1 MGLNHHR
8 AIRLVAYFEAFKG
21 LLVLV
26 TAVGLL
32 NYAHQDLHALAARLI
47 RHFHLNP
54 AAEYPQLFLDGASAI
69 QGPRLLVLA
78 AGALSYVLIRFFEAY
93 GLFRGRSW
101 AEVLAAASGAIYLP
115 IEIYEFW
122 QQTSRLLVAMI
133 IINAAIVA
141 LMLYALYR
149 RRRLDSAPRS

>member
-1 MGLNHHR
+1 MGLNHYR
-8 AIRLVAYFEAFKG
+8 AIRLVAYFEVFKG

-26 TAVGLL
+26 TAAGLL
-32 NYAHQDLHALAARLI
+32 NYAHQDLHALAVRLI
-47 RHFHLNP
+47 EHFHLNP

-69 QGPRLLVLA
+69 QGPHLLALA
-78 AGALSYVLIRFFEAY
+78 AGAISYALLRFFEAY
-93 GLFRGRSW
+93 GLFRERSW

-122 QQTSRLLVAMI
+122 QQPSRLLVAKI
-133 IINAAIVA
+133 LINAAIVA

-149 RRRLDSAPRS
+149 RRRLNNVRE